1 MDASYLRRPGYR
13 GRLLVHGRR
22 GVYHVMSRTACGQ
35 FLFGDDEKRVFLSML
50 RKQAGFCDVEVL
62 AYCVMGNH
70 FHLLLAV
77 PEAIDI
83 SDAEL
88 LRRYRIL
95 YDDASCP
102 ASSASPAVLKQLL
115 AANEKE
121 GQLLRERLI
130 ARMHDLS
137 VFMRELKQRFGIWY
151 NHHHQN
157 QGTIW
162 AKRFTSVVVESS
174 REALMTVA
182 AYIDLN
188 PVRARLVDDPEDYAF
203 SSYGLAVQGQSEAR
217 CGYAG
222 VFGDVGPWDVLLS
235 GYRVL
240 LYGKGSRS
248 KGCVGKDLGVIAANR
263 AEQVLAAG
271 GRLALSDV
279 LRMRVRYF
287 SAGVAVGSDAFLSEL
302 GSEWKGCY
310 GLRRKRDSYPMRCAE
325 WGQLRAFRNL
335 QVEPVDL
342 KSLN

>member
-1 MDASYLRRPGYR
+1 
-13 GRLLVHGRR
+13 
-22 GVYHVMSRTACGQ
+22 VYHVMSRTACGQ

-50 RKQAGFCDVEVL
+50 RKQAGFCGVEVL

-70 FHLLLAV
+70 FHLLVAV
-77 PEAIDI
+77 PETIEI

-95 YDDASCP
+95 YDDARCP
-102 ASSASPAVLKQLL
+102 ASSASPVVLKQLL

-121 GQLLRERLI
+121 GQLLRERLM
-130 ARMHDLS
+130 ARMHNLC

-188 PVRARLVDDPEDYAF
+188 PVRAGLVDDPENYPF
-203 SSYGLAVQGQSEAR
+203 SSYGVAMRGQAGAR

-222 VFGDVGPWDVLLS
+222 VFCEAGKWEELLPA
-235 GYRVL
+235 YRVL

-248 KGCVGKDLGVIAANR
+248 KGSIDKDLGVITANR

-287 SAGVAVGSDAFLSEL
+287 SAGAAVGSDAFLSVL

-310 GLRRKRDSYPMRCAE
+310 GLRRKRDSHPMRSAE

-335 QVEPVDL
+335 QVSPVDL